1 MTEQPAEPTT
11 EQNWLGNDRPTA
23 YLPGAQ
29 RIREGKLIDGPRIQG
44 RPVDEPAT
52 GRSPLV
58 SKFLDVVDGAFDKAD
73 ANLVGRRATDAG
85 LTRINHDIE
94 ASSAEPRRTSLD
106 FHAEIHAGKA
116 VDALSNGELD
126 EGIAWL
132 QSALA
137 FAQNHRHATR
147 HEGTDQ

>member
-11 EQNWLGNDRPTA
+11 EQAWLGNTRPAA
-23 YLPGAQ
+23 YLPG
-29 RIREGKLIDGPRIQG
+29 GHRIQG
-44 RPVDEPAT
+44 RMADSMPIT

-58 SKFLDVVDGAFDKAD
+58 DKFFGVIDGAFDKAESD
-73 ANLVGRRATDAG
+73 LTGRRATDAG
-85 LTRINHDIE
+85 LRRLNQDIE
-94 ASSAEPRRTSLD
+94 QNVAAAAAAMPRRTPLD
-106 FHAEIHAGKA
+106 QQAEIAASHA
-116 VDALSNGELD
+116 VTALSSGELD

-147 HEGTDQ
+147 HEGTAQ